1 MGLKAITFLFIFAVV
16 ISSVTV
22 GWLTDISYRQMFGSN
37 SSEASAKV
45 SLVKFSGRALANALD
60 QETEKAKLIASW
72 TLSDDISVKLVS
84 LDDVS
89 IPYSLLED
97 FKAGDALLLESK
109 NGPSFSY
116 YLRSSEQILQVSSD
130 TFFEQDE
137 QSIQLI
143 MTILFYAVLSLILTL
158 LVYPLTKRLFA
169 IKQASASFGRGE
181 LNTRLNVG
189 NISGIR
195 DVELA
200 FNAMASR
207 IQVLL
212 DDIKLLSGGVSHDLK
227 TSLARLRFGIDTIQD
242 SPDMMSTVQLERLSE
257 DTDDMIHLVNMMLSY
272 TQLDMNLSK
281 LEKRNISLNELVKE
295 TVDKTFKYD
304 LYKHLK
310 LNMTLCE
317 RNCKVNGNKLY
328 LKMVVNN
335 LISNAIYYAKSH
347 VDIELHS
354 SENEVYLSVTD
365 DGCGIPK
372 QYQHAV
378 FKPFFRVPK
387 QTEAQTS
394 RNKENHHGLGL
405 AISHRII
412 EMHKGYITLTSESAV
427 DETVAKK
434 DMTNDHLPIDTKAAS
449 YNKSPCKTGTVLLI
463 CLPLVHK
470 LKV

>member
-1 MGLKAITFLFIFAVV
+1 LKAITFLFIFAVV

-335 LISNAIYYAKSH
+335 LK
-347 VDIELHS
+347 
-354 SENEVYLSVTD
+354 NEVYLSVTD